1 LPSAVL
7 IIPAA
12 LRAAANAVAASQGW
26 GPDNYTVP
34 LSATG
39 LPPATHYMCRT
50 DVSAEFL
57 ELVANPPPIPGVG
70 AVIAALDMD
79 LSEWPRDAEHAEAV
93 MADRGLQRVWEGL

>member
-1 LPSAVL
+1 MTSAVL

-34 LSATG
+34 LSASG
-39 LPPATHYMCRT
+39 MPPATHYLCRT
-50 DVSAEFL
+50 DVSPEFL

-70 AVIAALDMD
+70 VVIAALDMD
-79 LSEWPRDAEHAEAV
+79 LSETLWGWEHAQAV
-93 MADRGLQRVWEGL
+93 LAARGLNRVREDF